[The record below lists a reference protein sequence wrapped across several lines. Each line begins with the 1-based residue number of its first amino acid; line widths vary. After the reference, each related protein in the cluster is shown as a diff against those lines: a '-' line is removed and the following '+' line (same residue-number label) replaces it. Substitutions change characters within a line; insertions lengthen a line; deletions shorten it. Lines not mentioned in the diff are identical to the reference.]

1 MMGFTSRSSIMTDK
15 PKKLTDTARALLAA
29 ATMRNDYLIALP
41 PLPVAAARQIVRSL
55 LNAGSP
61 KRCRRQ
67 LATPDTLG
75 APARMVAW

>member
-41 PLPVAAARQIVRSL
+41 PVAAARQIVRSL